1 MYLCTTVLCMRS
13 LGDGVERGGRLKVR
27 VPLIRIMF
35 TGLAEFI
42 FGVPAHFH
50 GSPSVDSGWLVC
62 RFVRLQ
68 LVAPVGICARSQH
81 ANSTLLSVRFPVC
94 SCLPIQSNQLL
105 YPIIVL
111 IPQLKSVSVN
121 AAAAAAPHR
130 IIVRVLA
137 LSSQHDRM
145 RQAGRQVTQE
155 EDFFS
160 IFN

>member
-1 MYLCTTVLCMRS
+1 MEWWS
-13 LGDGVERGGRLKVR
+13 GAERGGRLKVR
-27 VPLIRIMF
+27 VPLIRIIF

-50 GSPSVDSGWLVC
+50 GSPSVDSGLLVC

-68 LVAPVGICARSQH
+68 LVAPVGICARRQSSQH
-81 ANSTLLSVRFPVC
+81 ANSTLLSVRFIVC

-121 AAAAAAPHR
+121 AAAGAAPHR

>member
-1 MYLCTTVLCMRS
+1 M
-13 LGDGVERGGRLKVR
+13 ERGGRLKVR

-42 FGVPAHFH
+42 FGVPANFH
-50 GSPSVDSGWLVC
+50 CSPSVDSGLLVC

-68 LVAPVGICARSQH
+68 LVAPVGICARRQSSQH

-121 AAAAAAPHR
+121 AAVVAGAAPHR

-155 EDFFS
+155 EDFLS

>member
-1 MYLCTTVLCMRS
+1 MYALTRGWS
-13 LGDGVERGGRLKVR
+13 GGVERGGRLKVR

-42 FGVPAHFH
+42 FGVPANFH
-50 GSPSVDSGWLVC
+50 GSPSVDSGLLVC

-68 LVAPVGICARSQH
+68 LVAPVGICARRQSSQH